1 MALKIPTLSEV
12 NRTVENGFS
21 QAFYGTSGVLRAM
34 VLKVFS
40 KVVAGAI
47 YLVILLV
54 SALWKNS
61 FISTANVDGL
71 VRKGDVYGMPP
82 KPASRARGV
91 VVLVALVDLPFR
103 LERSL

>member
-1 MALKIPTLSEV
+1 MHNMALKIPTLSEV

-61 FISTANVDGL
+61 FISTANVYI
-71 VRKGDVYGMPP
+71 R
-82 KPASRARGV
+82 
-91 VVLVALVDLPFR
+91 
-103 LERSL
+103 